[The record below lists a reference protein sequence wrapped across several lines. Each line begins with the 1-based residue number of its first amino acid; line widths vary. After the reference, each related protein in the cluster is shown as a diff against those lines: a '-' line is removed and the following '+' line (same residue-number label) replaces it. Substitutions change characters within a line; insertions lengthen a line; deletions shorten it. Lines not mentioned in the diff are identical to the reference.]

1 MGTEYVPNEL
11 LAYAFDVYSRDKSDD
26 IEDVLLNFY
35 DDKAVRSAKT
45 LIWEKYN
52 EKLPSWKDRRNTTSN
67 PNNAKERDVSDILG
81 AIKLIDE
88 KYSSK
93 DEVLPFVFAA
103 IRLKNVPSERYAS
116 ELSVRNRLAVLEAQM
131 GELLVAKQS
140 YAATAAAGPELPAL
154 SIHTRRNERN
164 IPGQPL
170 PRVDHGRRIPG
181 LLSEPRVNVDVS
193 TRDVQ
198 SNNRV
203 AQEARG
209 NGGTPSENLSGD
221 VQSRTGGSN
230 NNTDNSHDYG
240 RGEGRGN
247 GRDDG
252 RGEGRGDGRG
262 FTTVERRRRRG
273 RAVYGTGN
281 NDDLS
286 AGLQKHDLFVFQVNA
301 DKKEQDVKSYL
312 EKRDVKVVKIK
323 RMSADEAAS
332 NSFHVEIHCMDV
344 RTILTPGFWPTGVG
358 SRKFVQKRRSHQPGR
373 QQQNFD

>member
-11 LAYAFDVYSRDKSDD
+11 LAYAFDAYSRDKSDD
-26 IEDVLLNFY
+26 IEDVILNFY
-35 DDKAVRSAKT
+35 DEKAVRTAKT
-45 LIWEKYN
+45 LIWEKFN
-52 EKLPSWKDRRNTTSN
+52 EMLPAWKDRRNTTSN

-81 AIKLIDE
+81 AVKTIDA
-88 KYSSK
+88 KYS
-93 DEVLPFVFAA
+93 DDVVPFVFAA
-103 IRLKNVPSERYAS
+103 IKLKNVPSQRYAS

-131 GELLVAKQS
+131 CELLAAKQS

-154 SIHTRRNERN
+154 SIHTRRSERN
-164 IPGQPL
+164 VPGQPL

-181 LLSEPRVNVDVS
+181 LLSEPRVKVDVS

-198 SNNRV
+198 SSTQV
-203 AQEARG
+203 AQE
-209 NGGTPSENLSGD
+209 P
-221 VQSRTGGSN
+221 RTNDDAEPHGSN
-230 NNTDNSHDYG
+230 NNA
-240 RGEGRGN
+240 GN
-247 GRDDG
+247 GHGYVGGDG
-252 RGEGRGDGRG
+252 RGDGHRDGRGDGRG

-273 RAVYGTGN
+273 RAVYGTGD

-332 NSFHVEIHCMDV
+332 NSYHVEVHCMDV

-358 SRKFVQKRRSHQPGR
+358 SRKFVQKRRSYQPGR